1 MILTTIGDE
10 VFEVDFETKT
20 WKRIANPRGISNL
33 RTMAGRFFK
42 ASVPAVGEGF
52 SMLGEG
58 LETPGSTRVIVTE
71 PLRSIE

>member
-10 VFEVDFETKT
+10 SFEIDFELKT
-20 WKRIANPRGISNL
+20 WKRIANPRNIGNL
-33 RTMAGRFFK
+33 RTVAGRFFK
-42 ASVPAVGEGF
+42 ASIPTVGECF
-52 SMLGEG
+52 NMLGEG